1 MFDWFFNLFK
11 KKEEE
16 APIKVDYSVHDL
28 KPGYLLDYD
37 MESWEVLAAYDYE
50 YVTHSSK
57 EYKIRS
63 GSKTMF
69 LNVSDSNDLILGL
82 SEEANI
88 NFIHSGLRTGALD
101 GKPMTRVN
109 WEGEAYTIKETA
121 EGKFREEGRS
131 SWAKFSSWE
140 YVNPDGTKF
149 IYVSKWEDN
158 SIECYTG
165 TFLKEYQIS
174 NILAST

>member
-16 APIKVDYSVHDL
+16 APIKVDYSIHDL
-28 KPGYLLDYD
+28 QPGFLLDYD
-37 MESWEVLAAYDYE
+37 MESWEVVGAYDYE

-82 SEEANI
+82 SEETNI
-88 NFIHSGLRTGALD
+88 NSIDMGLRLGVAQENPTA
-101 GKPMTRVN
+101 RVN
-109 WEGEAYTIKETA
+109 WKGEAYTIKETSK
-121 EGKFREEGRS
+121 GKFREEGRS
-131 SWAKFSSWE
+131 SWAAFSSWE
-140 YVNPDGTKF
+140 YVNAEGTKF

-174 NILAST
+174 NILKNT